1 MKNNTDSIPV
11 NPPPLH
17 GSLPRKSIISRM
29 DWGSRAGDI
38 ISRTHL
44 FLLHDLP
51 PTKKLFSFFS
61 RHICLQSIGY
71 FRQSSRCFV
80 SIFIEFL

>member
-1 MKNNTDSIPV
+1 
-11 NPPPLH
+11 
-17 GSLPRKSIISRM
+17 M
-29 DWGSRAGDI
+29 DWVSRVGDI
-38 ISRTHL
+38 NL
-44 FLLHDLP
+44 PHDLP
-51 PTKKLFSFFS
+51 PTKMLFTFFS